1 MTESSVQRTGSTSST
16 SSTSPARRRFSDDFK
31 RDAVR
36 LVVQESYSFKAAAQ
50 AAREA
55 CPDDATAQQMREE
68 IKHLR
73 KQLNLIGSC
82 SALLFATFDD
92 AAQMDFTTN

>member
-1 MTESSVQRTGSTSST
+1 
-16 SSTSPARRRFSDDFK
+16 
-31 RDAVR
+31 
-36 LVVQESYSFKAAAQ
+36 
-50 AAREA
+50 
-55 CPDDATAQQMREE
+55 MREE

>member
-1 MTESSVQRTGSTSST
+1 VGVCEKSL
-16 SSTSPARRRFSDDFK
+16 
-31 RDAVR
+31 RDWHHKLLQHV
-36 LVVQESYSFKAAAQ
+36 K
-50 AAREA
+50 A